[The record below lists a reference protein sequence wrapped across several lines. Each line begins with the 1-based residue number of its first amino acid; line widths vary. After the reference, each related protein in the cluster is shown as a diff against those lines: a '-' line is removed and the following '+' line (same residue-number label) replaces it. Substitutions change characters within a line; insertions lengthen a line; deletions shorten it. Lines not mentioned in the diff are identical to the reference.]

1 MSTAVAN
8 EHDALAEIGDDTLA
22 TLCDSVT
29 DGMFEALKQEQ
40 RALGELASS
49 LNNAFDAKMFHK
61 VFSELR
67 NHLGKI
73 QSVFEKLLQDSC
85 NGFTESENISADR
98 VIHFCSDEL
107 ALITDSELSQQL
119 QLEKSFNLACD
130 LFESMRVAS
139 GQKFL
144 PIGHELPSDNVMY
157 SVEPGALAWALQ
169 HSIASLIADKS
180 VVRVIYRFVGARFFA
195 VIGDSYEKAV
205 PALAGVVKR
214 HKPKASASVSHGT
227 PGMLVEEMGDFGEE
241 SELVKAFAS
250 RPDILELLR
259 KNDIPSSMSDESHES
274 LNDIALDQLRPDTQ
288 IRTMSVEDVMGV
300 LRRYS
305 EDDTGE
311 DLREVLRDALS
322 NLSTDNVVSIIDR
335 VSENVLNL
343 VSHLFAEMNENSQ
356 FIPAVKKQLKRL
368 QSPVTQVA
376 LVDAELFHRDEHPVR
391 QYLNMV
397 GRLGSL
403 VTSEDEEGFRRLRS
417 NIGTFLKA
425 YNGDTETFRAATGS
439 LTDFVEN
446 SEYAIKWQNE
456 ELAPQDY
463 KAGMRFVP
471 VRDYLE
477 GMAALLS
484 HELSFHKLTKFV
496 FSAILSKTLVRHG
509 EESPEWKRV
518 TGTYSNILWS
528 TQASANDDGKRLVLR
543 SLPGIVRELR
553 LLCEDYGVKGS
564 VRGMLLDRMFDIHM
578 QIIHGRDGAL
588 IEESSDMIRQTFA
601 SLRGRVLEDDNCEY
615 YTESDA
621 LFNMATDL
629 PVDPRNNVYERFDA
643 ISGFDNPESIMNDAD
658 QSMEDDSMEA
668 RFRALEQVPI
678 TTVFEMTDNDVMQR
692 FMLKEKSVVLGRFTF
707 VSADQHTTLTLTKAQ
722 LVLRLMKGEARR
734 VEEDAWFDR
743 GLDQVF
749 RKLKMA

>member
-1 MSTAVAN
+1 MSTVVAN
-8 EHDALAEIGDDTLA
+8 EPDTLA
-22 TLCDSVT
+22 DAGDESLAVLCDSVT
-29 DGMFEALKQEQ
+29 DLMFDALKQEQ
-40 RALGELASS
+40 RTLGELAST
-49 LNNAFDAKMFHK
+49 LDNAFDAKMFQK
-61 VFSELR
+61 VFGELR
-67 NHLGKI
+67 NHLAKI

-85 NGFTESENISADR
+85 NGFTESEHISSDR
-98 VIHFCSDEL
+98 VVHFCSDEL
-107 ALITDSELSQQL
+107 ALITDSELNQQL
-119 QLEKSFNLACD
+119 QLEKAFNLACD
-130 LFESMRVAS
+130 VFESMRVAS

-157 SVEPGALAWALQ
+157 SIEPGALAWALQ

-180 VVRVIYRFVGARFFA
+180 VVRVIYRFVGARFFGL
-195 VIGDSYEKAV
+195 IGNTYETAV
-205 PALAGVVKR
+205 PALAGIVKR
-214 HKPKASASVSHGT
+214 HRPKQAAHFGAGAD
-227 PGMLVEEMGDFGEE
+227 GMLVEEMGDFGEE
-241 SELVKAFAS
+241 SELLKAFAS

-259 KNDIPSSMSDESHES
+259 KNDIPSSMSDDNHES

-288 IRTMSVEDVMGV
+288 IRTMSVDDVMGV

-311 DLREVLRDALS
+311 DLREVLRDALG
-322 NLSTDNVVSIIDR
+322 NMSTDNVVSIIDR

-376 LVDAELFHRDEHPVR
+376 LVDAELFHREEHPVR

-403 VTSEDEEGFRRLRS
+403 VTSEEEEGFRRLRS
-417 NIGTFLKA
+417 NVGTFLKA
-425 YNGDTETFRAATGS
+425 YNGDTDTFRTAAAS

-446 SEYAIKWQNE
+446 SEYAVKWQNE

-463 KAGMRFVP
+463 KSGMRFVP

-543 SLPGIVRELR
+543 NLPGIVKELR
-553 LLCEDYGVKGS
+553 LLCEDYGVKGG
-564 VRGMLLDRMFDIHM
+564 VREMLMDRMFGIHM
-578 QIIHGRDGAL
+578 QIIRGQDGAL
-588 IEESSDMIRQTFA
+588 IEESSEMIRETFA

-629 PVDPRNNVYERFDA
+629 PVDPRNNVYERFDS
-643 ISGFDNPESIMNDAD
+643 ISDFDSQDRASVDAD
-658 QSMEDDSMEA
+658 DTLADESMQA
-668 RFRALEQVPI
+668 QFRALEQVPL
-678 TTVFEMTDNDVMQR
+678 TTVFELTEDGIAQR

-707 VSADQHTTLTLTKAQ
+707 VSADQQTTLTLSKAQ
-722 LVLRLMKGEARR
+722 LVLRMMKGEARR

-749 RKLKMA
+749 RKLKLA